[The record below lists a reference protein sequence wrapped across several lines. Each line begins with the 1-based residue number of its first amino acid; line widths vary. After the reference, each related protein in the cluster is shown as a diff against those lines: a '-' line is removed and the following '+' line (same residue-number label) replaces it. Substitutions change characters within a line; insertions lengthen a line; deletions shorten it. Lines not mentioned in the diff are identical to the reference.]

1 MNVSWAARLAPEPF
15 RDFLPYA
22 APSALKVVRTTEVLS
37 RALDVTRSL
46 GDHATRGREARRLQE
61 SLDAA
66 GLDGLRI
73 LPQPA
78 PGLVASALSESE
90 RAVIGEH
97 VLALYFHL
105 LRWDGPLFL
114 DLRPR
119 HFRCLPDGQ
128 LGFYPSGLFCRPDS
142 EFMDRLRALYR
153 GFYREDRDALTRGLE
168 LYAWQSSP
176 PAPFAQRMERLLR
189 AHFGAA
195 DSSGSS
201 VTHFRIAHFR
211 ATFDAI
217 FQEVAASHA
226 KLHPDLTFLGVE
238 LVGLYLTLESLNV
251 PLDVRRAFDRAGP

>member
-22 APSALKVVRTTEVLS
+22 APSALKVVRATEVLS
-37 RALDVTRSL
+37 RALDVTRSMS
-46 GDHATRGREARRLQE
+46 DHATRSREASRLQE
-61 SLDAA
+61 SLAAA
-66 GLDGLRI
+66 GLDALRI
-73 LPQPA
+73 LPQPC
-78 PGLVASALSESE
+78 PGLVTSALSESE
-90 RAVIGEH
+90 RVVVGER

-119 HFRCLPDGQ
+119 YFRCLPGGQ
-128 LGFYPSGLFCRPDS
+128 LGFYPSALWCRP
-142 EFMDRLRALYR
+142 EPGFMDRLRALYR
-153 GFYREDRDALTRGLE
+153 GFYRDDRAALASGLE
-168 LYAWQSSP
+168 LYCWQGSP
-176 PAPFAQRMERLLR
+176 SAPFAERMERLLR

-195 DSSGSS
+195 DSSG
-201 VTHFRIAHFR
+201 THFRIAHFR

-226 KLHPDLTFLGVE
+226 KLHPDLAFLGVE

-251 PLDVRRAFDRAGP
+251 PLDVQRIFDRAGP